1 MSKDNI
7 QEAIIAHLRGQGH
20 LTLFLDYD
28 GTLVPIAPTP
38 AEAIPDPPL
47 LVLLDALCAAPALRT
62 VILSGRPLL
71 DLQRML
77 PVKGLTI
84 AGLYGVEMQM
94 ADGNVLLKEP
104 GDSRLESMAQLRER
118 WAQLAGGLEGF
129 LIEDKGEA
137 LALHARWAEAM
148 QAKHIL
154 EAARSQALEIIHAH
168 DLRILDGDRYV
179 EVAPANAD
187 KGRAVDWLL
196 THYPV
201 DRDLPVGFGD
211 DNKDEAAFAVIQQL
225 GGYAIGVGHRYEL
238 PNVDARLD
246 GPAQTRAW
254 LHSFL
259 TAAIEARRSGE

>member
-1 MSKDNI
+1 MNSRDI
-7 QEAIIAHLRGQGH
+7 QQAILTRLRGNGH

-38 AEAIPDPPL
+38 AQAVPDQAL
-47 LVLLDALCAAPALRT
+47 LELLAELCSKPYLRT
-62 VILSGRPLL
+62 VILSGRPLES
-71 DLQRML
+71 LQRFL
-77 PVKGLTI
+77 PVPGLII
-84 AGLYGVEMQM
+84 AALYGVEMQM
-94 ADGNVLLKEP
+94 GDGKVLYKQASD
-104 GDSRLESMAQLRER
+104 GRLQTMAQLRDMWMR
-118 WAQLAGGLEGF
+118 LADGMEGF

-148 QAKHIL
+148 QAKHVL
-154 EAARSQALEIIHAH
+154 DAARSQALELIRSQ

-201 DRDLPVGFGD
+201 PLDMPVGFGD
-211 DNKDEAAFAVIQQL
+211 DNKDEAAFAVIQNY

-238 PNVDARLD
+238 PNVDAHIE
-246 GPAQTRAW
+246 GPEETREW
-254 LHSFL
+254 LREIADI
-259 TAAIEARRSGE
+259 AA

>member
-1 MSKDNI
+1 MNSSEV
-7 QEAIIAHLRGQGH
+7 QQAILAHLREAGH
-20 LTLFLDYD
+20 ATLFLDYD

-38 AEAIPDPPL
+38 AEAVPDEDLLDL
-47 LVLLDALCAAPALRT
+47 LVRLCTRASLRT
-62 VILSGRPLL
+62 VVLSGRPLR

-77 PVKGLTI
+77 PVQGLMI

-94 ADGNVLLKEP
+94 ADGAVLFKQP
-104 GDSRLESMAQLRER
+104 GDGRAESMTRLREK
-118 WAQLAGGLEGF
+118 WTQLADGLEGF

-154 EAARSQALEIIHAH
+154 DAARSQALEIIHSQ

-179 EVAPANAD
+179 EVAPASAD

-196 THYPV
+196 THHPI

-211 DNKDEAAFAVIQQL
+211 DNKDEAAFVVIQNY

-238 PNVDARLD
+238 PGVDTHIE
-246 GPAQTRAW
+246 GPEQTREW
-254 LHSFL
+254 LRSFL
-259 TAAIEARRSGE
+259 DAA

>member
-1 MSKDNI
+1 MNKTDVR
-7 QEAIIAHLRGQGH
+7 QAVLAHLRDDGH

-47 LVLLDALCAAPALRT
+47 LGLLGELCARPAFRT
-62 VILSGRPLL
+62 VILSGRPLA

-77 PVKGLTI
+77 PVPGLII
-84 AGLYGVEMQM
+84 AGLYGTEMQM
-94 ADGNVLLKEP
+94 RDGAILLKP
-104 GDSRLESMAQLRER
+104 PPDGRTESMARLRDT

-137 LALHARWAEAM
+137 VALHARWAEAM

-154 EAARSQALEIIHAH
+154 DTARKQALEIIHAQ

-179 EVAPANAD
+179 EVAPASAD

-196 THYPV
+196 THYPIE
-201 DRDLPVGFGD
+201 RDLPLGFGD
-211 DNKDEAAFAVIQQL
+211 DNKDEAAFAAIQQA
-225 GGYAIGVGHRYEL
+225 GGYGVGVGHRYEL
-238 PNVDARLD
+238 PNVDVRLESPEQVRD
-246 GPAQTRAW
+246 W
-254 LHSFL
+254 LRSFL
-259 TAAIEARRSGE
+259 AAH